1 MAPKYEYTDPI
12 GYDLPLIVSKA
23 EDRSEG
29 LDGFVKYTDKVGQVN
44 FSAGFNFTWYRS
56 IKAITNEDKVTLS
69 NPYTREQGYKQ
80 GYLGT
85 GFVGTQFYMT
95 PEDVLNNP
103 KRINSKDLRPG
114 DLWYADV
121 NGDGQITGQIR
132 KQCKSAFCIWYRL
145 VGKLERFKCFGKYP
159 GNRS

>member
-1 MAPKYEYTDPI
+1 MYLEPVSYTHLDFSTLGNKLEGSFDWFYERTKGYLVAPKYEYTDPI

-85 GFVGTQFYMT
+85 GFVETQFYMT
-95 PEDVLNNP
+95 PEDV
-103 KRINSKDLRPG
+103 RC
-114 DLWYADV
+114 V
-121 NGDGQITGQIR
+121 
-132 KQCKSAFCIWYRL
+132 
-145 VGKLERFKCFGKYP
+145 
-159 GNRS
+159 